1 MSWKTYFYS
10 KLIPVER
17 TWVISEG
24 IVMIHCSI
32 NVLFYPFWCFVT
44 WDVLISCL
52 LWAVLKGK
60 VSHFL
65 YVMSETLWKKK
76 FYLHCKLGDRFYAT
90 VWRSSTRETVMC
102 LFMWWEE
109 MTSVCDFSSLYV
121 SEWGQGVFFSPSYTF
136 LALTGTGWRSFHK
149 ILWSD
154 PVYCLVTPMHLT
166 LQCISKQK
174 SCVANGKI
182 LSNLNDKG
190 RGCQWLWEDSHPPA

>member
-1 MSWKTYFYS
+1 MSSSIRFNALWHEMFWFLVCCELYWKVKYHTS
-10 KLIPVER
+10 CTLCLKH
-17 TWVISEG
+17 SE
-24 IVMIHCSI
+24 
-32 NVLFYPFWCFVT
+32 
-44 WDVLISCL
+44 
-52 LWAVLKGK
+52 
-60 VSHFL
+60 
-65 YVMSETLWKKK
+65 KKK
-76 FYLHCKLGDRFYAT
+76 FYLHCKLGDRFYAA

-136 LALTGTGWRSFHK
+136 LALTGTGSRSFHK